1 MLANRL
7 VGANGYTPVV
17 AAAYNVANASGG
29 TGAAVTTAV
38 SFTDQFG
45 NPTLPGDAGQG
56 RYTVTVTPSQACFVS
71 VTGKTSSGFNVVLT
85 PTLSS
90 TSIAAGTF
98 DILVHS

>member
-1 MLANRL
+1 MLANR
-7 VGANGYTPVV
+7 VIGANGYSPVV
-17 AAAYNVANASGG
+17 AAAYNVSNASGS

-45 NPTLPGDAGQG
+45 NGTLPANGA
-56 RYTVTVTPSQACFVS
+56 YTVTVTPSQACFVS
-71 VTGKTSSGFNVVLT
+71 VTGKTSSGFNVVLM

-98 DILVHS
+98 DVLVHS